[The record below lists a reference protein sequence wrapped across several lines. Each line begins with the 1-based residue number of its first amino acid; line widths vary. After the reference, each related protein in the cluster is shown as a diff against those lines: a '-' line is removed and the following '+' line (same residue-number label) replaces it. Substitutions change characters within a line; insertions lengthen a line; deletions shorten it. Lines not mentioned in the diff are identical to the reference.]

1 MTNEVGTGTK
11 SDFVTFEIGGQ
22 LFGVPIDEVQDVF
35 KPQRLTP
42 VPLSHPDVAGVLNL
56 RGRVVTMIDCR
67 QNLGLGKYSYEDMMA
82 VGVERGNESYGL
94 LIDGIGDVLS
104 LEPSSFEPN
113 PVNLDPRWQAVSKGV
128 FRLERR
134 LLIVLNISTI
144 LDFGKREAA

>member
-1 MTNEVGTGTK
+1 
-11 SDFVTFEIGGQ
+11 
-22 LFGVPIDEVQDVF
+22 VPIDEVQDVF

-134 LLIVLNISTI
+134 LLIFLNISTI

>member
-1 MTNEVGTGTK
+1 
-11 SDFVTFEIGGQ
+11 